1 MLEKD
6 VEKRLIRGV
15 EALGGKAY
23 KFVSPAN
30 RGVADRIVVLP
41 HGRVWFVEVKT
52 ETGKLTP
59 LQEVF
64 RREVQSLGCNYVC
77 LYGAKDVDQ
86 WLIYAEVVK

>member
-6 VEKRLIRGV
+6 VERRLVKGV
-15 EALGGKAY
+15 TAIGGQAY

-64 RREVQSLGCNYVC
+64 RQEVQRLGCNYVC
-77 LYGAKDVDQ
+77 LHGAKDVDQ
-86 WLIYAEVVK
+86 WLTYAEIVK